1 MAKTNNN
8 ESKVN
13 GLFLQKG
20 RAKSSFSDPK
30 QARIRQISRQNWS
43 EQDQN

>member
-1 MAKTNNN
+1 MTKKVQKKAKLCRNVLKTNNN

-20 RAKSSFSDPK
+20 RAISSFSDTK
-30 QARIRQISRQNWS
+30 QA
-43 EQDQN
+43 